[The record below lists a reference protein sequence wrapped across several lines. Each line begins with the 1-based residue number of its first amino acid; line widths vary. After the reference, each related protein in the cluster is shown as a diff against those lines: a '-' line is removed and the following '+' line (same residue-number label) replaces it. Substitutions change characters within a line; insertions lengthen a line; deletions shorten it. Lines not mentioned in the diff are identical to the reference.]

1 MRHRIP
7 DQPLR
12 PVAAVSRNDPALR
25 AVRGLTFLRHVYEYG
40 VLYCGLLLFGLS
52 FFAWSLAATVLRP
65 LLPRRFGARLGQSTI
80 MWLFRA
86 CITAIKASGIVKIDL
101 SALDTL
107 RDEGPLIIAPN
118 HPSMLDAV
126 LVVSRLPRVACIM
139 KASIWDNLIL
149 GGGARFAAYIRDDC
163 PFTMI
168 RAATTALRAGGQ
180 LLMFPEGTR
189 TRQNGRYHFK
199 GGFAFIA
206 KTARVPVQTVFI
218 ETNSPFLGKGWSL
231 FKKPAFPLIYRARLG
246 RRYEVDGAIKPV
258 VRELENYFR
267 DTLSAGPAAHARD
280 SD

>member
-1 MRHRIP
+1 
-7 DQPLR
+7 
-12 PVAAVSRNDPALR
+12 
-25 AVRGLTFLRHVYEYG
+25 
-40 VLYCGLLLFGLS
+40 
-52 FFAWSLAATVLRP
+52 
-65 LLPRRFGARLGQSTI
+65 
-80 MWLFRA
+80 
-86 CITAIKASGIVKIDL
+86 
-101 SALDTL
+101 
-107 RDEGPLIIAPN
+107 
-118 HPSMLDAV
+118 
-126 LVVSRLPRVACIM
+126 M

-168 RAATTALRAGGQ
+168 RAATAALRAGSQ

-189 TRQNGRYHFK
+189 TQQKGRYHFK

-231 FKKPAFPLIYRARLG
+231 FRKPAFPLIYRARLG

-267 DTLSAGPAAHARD
+267 DTLDAGSALH
-280 SD
+280 SDAGD